1 MALVETYRSGDVAG
15 VRLNR
20 PDKANALSLEMV
32 EALLAAI
39 NDAMESPARVLVL
52 SGTGP
57 SFCGGF
63 DLSTL
68 EHENDASLV
77 YRFVRI
83 EMLLQTLYYA
93 PLYTVALAHGAVS
106 GAGADMVAAC
116 SRRIAA
122 PDSSLRFPGIRF
134 GAVLGTRRLQQLVG
148 ARARTVLLEQERIGV
163 DEALRINLI
172 DRIAE
177 RDEWD
182 AIIERLG
189 RDVASVPEAPAR
201 RVMQMD
207 ADEGY
212 RDLGLLVR
220 SIAEPGLK
228 QRMQAYWQAARAAR
242 ATQAADRG
250 QTVST

>member
-1 MALVETYRSGDVAG
+1 MALVETYRNGSVAG
-15 VRLNR
+15 IRLNR
-20 PDKANALSLEMV
+20 PAKANALSLEMV
-32 EALLAAI
+32 ESLLAAI
-39 NDAMESPARVLVL
+39 NDAIDSPARVLVL

-57 SFCGGF
+57 TFCGGF

-68 EHENDASLV
+68 EQEDDASLV
-77 YRFVRI
+77 YRFLRI
-83 EMLLQTLYYA
+83 ELLLQTLYYA

-106 GAGADMVAAC
+106 GAGADLVAAC
-116 SRRIAA
+116 SRRMAT

-134 GAVLGTRRLQQLVG
+134 GAVLGTRRLQQLIG
-148 ARARTVLLEQERIGV
+148 ARARTLLLEQERIGAE
-163 DEALRINLI
+163 EALRINLI

-182 AIIERLG
+182 ALIERLS
-189 RDVASVPEAPAR
+189 RDVASVPAEPAR
-201 RVMQMD
+201 HVMQMD

-228 QRMQAYWQAARAAR
+228 QRMQAYWQAAKAAR
-242 ATQAADRG
+242 TTPSAPRG
-250 QTVST
+250 QTADT